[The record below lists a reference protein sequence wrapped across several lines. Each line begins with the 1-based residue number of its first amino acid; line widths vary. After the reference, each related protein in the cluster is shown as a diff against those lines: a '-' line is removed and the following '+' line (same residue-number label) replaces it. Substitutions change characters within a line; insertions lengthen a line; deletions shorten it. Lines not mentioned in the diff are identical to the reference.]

1 MSMATG
7 MLGILA
13 ALGVLIWLAY
23 RGWSVLLLA
32 PVCALI
38 AATVAGEP
46 LLASWTQTFMSNA
59 ATFVAQFFP
68 IFLLGALF
76 GKLME
81 ASGSVEVI
89 ANWLVRQLSERRA
102 ILAIVLAGA
111 FVTYGGVS
119 LFVAFFVLAPM
130 SHALFKAANIPHRLM
145 PAAIALGT
153 STFTMSAMPGTPAIQ
168 NAIPMPFFG
177 TNPFAAPGLGLIAS
191 AIMLGLGL
199 WWLHLAEG
207 RTRRAGEGYRY
218 EGDTEPSAAVA
229 DDIVRER
236 ATVAREFDPNEI
248 TRGGHS
254 ASSPPF
260 AIAALPLLV
269 VIAVNLVMSFAVLP
283 RLDAGFLNEPRWGST
298 SLTAVSGVWSVIVAL
313 TAANLVLIAIN
324 AQRLPKLRETM
335 AAGLNAAALPILSV
349 ASLVG
354 FGAVVAGLPA
364 FEAVKAWVLGIE
376 GGPLVS
382 LALATNILAALT
394 GSASGGLTIA
404 LDALAPTYMQIAH
417 QTGLDPAL
425 MHRVAVIGAG
435 TLDSL
440 PHNGAVVTLLAVCG
454 TTHRDGYFHIVM
466 TAIVSAL
473 IALVAVIVLG
483 STVGSF

>member
-1 MSMATG
+1 
-7 MLGILA
+7 MLGILV
-13 ALGVLIWLAY
+13 ALGVLIWAAY

-32 PVCALI
+32 PICALI
-38 AATVAGEP
+38 AAQVAGEP
-46 LLASWTQTFMSNA
+46 LLANWTQIFMTNA
-59 ATFVAQFFP
+59 AGFVAQFFP

-81 ASGSVEVI
+81 ASGSIEVI
-89 ANWLVRQLSERRA
+89 AAWLVKQLGERRA

-130 SHALFKAANIPHRLM
+130 SHALFRAANIPHRLM

-199 WWLHLAEG
+199 WWLQWAES
-207 RTRRAGEGYRY
+207 RARRAGEGYRY
-218 EGDTEPSAAVA
+218 EGVAGPAAA
-229 DDIVRER
+229 IESDLVRER
-236 ATVAREFDPNEI
+236 ATVAHEFDPSEI
-248 TRGGHS
+248 RRGGHTTTL
-254 ASSPPF
+254 PPV
-260 AIAALPLLV
+260 AIAASPLFA

-283 RLDAGFLNEPRWGST
+283 RLDAAFLKEPRWGST

-324 AQRLPKLRETM
+324 SRRLPKLRETVD
-335 AAGLNAAALPILSV
+335 AGVNAAALPILSV

-354 FGAVVAGLPA
+354 FGAVVAALPA
-364 FEAVKAWVLGIE
+364 FEVVKTWVLSIE

-382 LALATNILAALT
+382 LAIATNILAALT

-404 LDALAPTYMQIAH
+404 LDALAPTYMQIAA

-454 TTHRDGYFHIVM
+454 TTHREGYFHVVM
-466 TAIVSAL
+466 AAIVSAL
-473 IALVAVIVLG
+473 VALVVVIVLG